1 MGLGVAFDKDDDRGI
16 AAQLNDTLK
25 EMREDGTV
33 REPIGKYLPDAE
45 RFVGGSDEK

>member
-33 REPIGKYLPDAE
+33 RETIGKYLPDAE